1 MREPVERYLRWF
13 VGVSLVLGGVAL
25 LAGAIGLQSGIAG
38 APLILGLVVAA
49 LVVMIVTI
57 ALEPAPRWPWFAPA
71 VLPVVLL
78 MTGILWARFEAEG
91 HLFLS
96 GFAPFVALIAGYGI
110 LKKRPWAW
118 PVSFVAV
125 AGVGPTLLLF
135 VPLNNASIAAAFLLF
150 AADALFLLALAPSYF
165 EPSPVA

>member
-13 VGVSLVLGGVAL
+13 VGVSLLLGGVAL

-49 LVVMIVTI
+49 LLVILATI
-57 ALEPAPRWPWFAPA
+57 ALEPTPRWPWFAPA

-78 MTGILWARFEAEG
+78 MTGIVWARYEFNG

-118 PVSFVAV
+118 PIAFLSV

-135 VPLNNASIAAAFLLF
+135 VPLNDASIGGAFLLF
-150 AADALFLLALAPSYF
+150 AVDALFLLALAPSYF
-165 EPSPVA
+165 EPSPMA